1 MDEPA
6 EEGFTEKENDSFT
19 SVATEKTHITESD
32 GDDATSGKE
41 VNEALPED
49 KESAYK
55 EPDALE
61 NDSDPEEG
69 KQDTDCAQLEIPRG
83 GDQDTIKGLE
93 DDVATAFVENDADLA
108 TGGLLD
114 HEMSAA
120 EIDGDEKDSRQET
133 DGFSV
138 EEKISGTT
146 DPESSNE
153 LESKPQGSVLEEDL
167 PTTSSRDLQDT
178 YLLTEHE
185 DVADKNHQQKQ
196 EEDEDIS
203 VMPIELDESMDEF
216 QKSETLKMV
225 EDSTLEK
232 KDSNFHDDQENEDR
246 SIVEK
251 EIVTDNLDES
261 KDEFQKSET
270 SKIVENSILE
280 KKDSNSY
287 NDQEDDE
294 ENEDRSIIEEIVT
307 DNPDRYLQQHDNNF
321 EQNAQV
327 NNTSE
332 VEDAPSHIDGEGSEG
347 TTEHFDD
354 VEGRESGFQEGQ
366 ENYDD
371 EENRSIPEA
380 VERDGL
386 KDEEKRSEM
395 DNVSLHSEIH
405 DNEGALARDEVQD
418 SHSKERATYESYLE
432 DDFLANDR
440 VSGGFYGDDD
450 LSSIFSDD
458 GRDMSNILQENRI
471 LKEAMSQLRND
482 NPDGFTDTVSETSD
496 EIDDFH
502 SYPYGT
508 GTDHK
513 LQTSKWMADKDLSD
527 ARINEMLREK
537 RDNQAKIRQI
547 EREKAIVE
555 RRYRQDKIERDFL
568 EERFNLK
575 SSQLEDEIRN
585 LKQENQRLKRGN
597 TQGKVTTSSLGVKSF
612 EGSKEPGIAS
622 LSDDNNGRS
631 PGQNGYALDIAIL
644 AKENEKL
651 SEIIDHLQ
659 DAPISDPLNDFVE
672 NLDKYVPKEEYVK
685 LEKEKLKLE
694 TALREKER
702 MLKDQERLME
712 EMKFDLEEEL
722 EILKDN
728 LKKAENRNKEKAK
741 LLSQNDIKMVDIKAK
756 FTEKVSKLESKLEQE
771 VFKKEKLESVI
782 VNLKK
787 CNNSFEKEIHD
798 MNNRVEKLQKQELE
812 VEAKTRRKMEDLQ
825 ERLRKETEEKN
836 KLSRN
841 VEALLQ
847 DLMHLKSKMLEDS
860 EKHAKEKELLRE
872 SVETEKAR
880 IIAGRE
886 NENWRLKAELDEER
900 KRNEQL
906 IRRMADIPRET
917 IASVMESTT
926 ESGIFEGAF
935 NDMEPEGLLES
946 TIQEKQYNEPERD
959 NIVSDMNEGRT
970 KSEERSWNSTTLT
983 EDNSGDT
990 NRLQKKVL
998 EVTKYNSIMKRRN
1011 KEIEEENI
1019 NLKEKI
1025 ERVGRDVTKMRELED
1040 KNEELQEEIARNTK
1054 KRSEMQKKLD
1064 DMIEE
1069 IDDITK
1075 NLNKVEGNNAYLSDE
1090 VERLTKKI
1098 KMMEEEFADEKSK
1111 LTSSMELDKKN
1122 AIDETER
1129 RLEEQKARGKKLD
1142 NEIEDLQCDIRT
1154 LIDAKRAAEEKYVND
1169 TKELVERHNSELAKE
1184 RERYRQLQDELNNNA
1199 GAVRRVTEEWEQM
1212 LRSAV
1217 SRYEDDLQKN
1227 EDERRKLADEFQ
1239 RQKEAMKSRFEKEK
1253 AKLEQRIIE
1262 IERNARSPP
1271 DAISSYQ
1278 DLQIDLFYDQAP
1290 QEGYSED
1297 ENYAI
1302 RDIAEA
1308 NDKIK
1313 GLQNEKQKLEQ
1324 KLAQIHK
1331 QYEKQKTDLEKRQRE
1346 ETQKLEEA
1354 LKEDFKRRMEENKK
1368 YYEDHLDDIRRK
1380 HEKEEAELAE
1390 RFKKEKKELE
1400 EKIKQDFSN
1409 NLSSRSTGLE
1419 NKIQDLVSQKVQE
1432 QKDIAKK
1439 TEEKYNTALAQMKT
1453 RVKEMQSERNEMKR
1467 RFEREKNVLEATI
1480 QALTKELEK
1489 GKQEKKDLKKK
1500 QKKDKAEME
1509 EAFENEKKEMRQ
1521 IWEKCKLDTINQIE
1535 EEWIEKVKSENA
1547 KSEILREELRGDF
1560 EARMKQ
1566 MKLKFKAEKAELEKR
1581 LANATS
1587 EANSLAEAKK
1597 DMEATMEE
1605 DYRRKLQKE
1614 KENIE
1619 STLQGLRQ
1627 EIARLREHRKQLQSQ
1642 MSNREGRAN
1651 VSVPLSMENNA
1662 QVLAKL
1668 DNEYQEQIRRE
1679 KEHHEGR
1686 MREMEEEIEKLHVDL
1701 SQMKTKA
1708 RQEKSKVK
1716 AEFEREREEMEEQF
1730 EKERSEWRTRMN
1742 FIATIQPGGSQRR
1755 SAHFERRS
1763 RDLRER
1769 ELYHSDRNPHRMQH
1783 SGEAR
1788 SQQHYDVL
1796 SSTGEL

>member
-55 EPDALE
+55 EPDELE

-167 PTTSSRDLQDT
+167 PTTSGRDLQDT

-196 EEDEDIS
+196 EEEEDIS

-216 QKSETLKMV
+216 QKSETFKVV
-225 EDSTLEK
+225 EDSILEK

-270 SKIVENSILE
+270 SKIVENSTLE

-405 DNEGALARDEVQD
+405 DDEGALARDEVQD

-547 EREKAIVE
+547 EREKAIFE

-612 EGSKEPGIAS
+612 ESSKEPGIAS
-622 LSDDNNGRS
+622 LSDDNNGYS

-651 SEIIDHLQ
+651 SEIIDHLH
-659 DAPISDPLNDFVE
+659 DAPMSDPLNDFVE

-685 LEKEKLKLE
+685 LEKEKLKLK

-712 EMKFDLEEEL
+712 EMKFDLEEEM

-728 LKKAENRNKEKAK
+728 LKKAENKNKEKAK

-847 DLMHLKSKMLEDS
+847 DLMQLKSKMLEDS

-959 NIVSDMNEGRT
+959 NIVSDMNEGRA

-983 EDNSGDT
+983 EDNGGDT

-1154 LIDAKRAAEEKYVND
+1154 LKDAKRAAEEKYVND

-1453 RVKEMQSERNEMKR
+1453 KVKEMQSERNEMKR
-1467 RFEREKNVLEATI
+1467 RFEREKNVLEATM

-1742 FIATIQPGGSQRR
+1742 FIATIQPGGSQRV
-1755 SAHFERRS
+1755 SIS
-1763 RDLRER
+1763 
-1769 ELYHSDRNPHRMQH
+1769 
-1783 SGEAR
+1783 
-1788 SQQHYDVL
+1788 L
-1796 SSTGEL
+1796 SPYFITLP

>member
-55 EPDALE
+55 EPDELE

-83 GDQDTIKGLE
+83 GDQDIIKGLE

-167 PTTSSRDLQDT
+167 PTTSGRDLQDT

-216 QKSETLKMV
+216 QKSETFKMV

-270 SKIVENSILE
+270 SKIVENSTLE

-405 DNEGALARDEVQD
+405 DDEGALARDEVQD

-547 EREKAIVE
+547 EREKAIFE

-612 EGSKEPGIAS
+612 ESSKEPGIAS

-659 DAPISDPLNDFVE
+659 DAPMSDPLNDFVE

-712 EMKFDLEEEL
+712 EMKFDLEEEM

-728 LKKAENRNKEKAK
+728 LKKAENKNKEKAK
-741 LLSQNDIKMVDIKAK
+741 LLSQNDIKIVDIKAK

-825 ERLRKETEEKN
+825 ERLRKEIEEKN

-847 DLMHLKSKMLEDS
+847 DLMHLKSKMVEDS

-959 NIVSDMNEGRT
+959 NIVSDMNEGRA
-970 KSEERSWNSTTLT
+970 KSEERSWNSTPLT

-1040 KNEELQEEIARNTK
+1040 KNEELQEEIARNIK

-1142 NEIEDLQCDIRT
+1142 TEIEDLQCDIRT
-1154 LIDAKRAAEEKYVND
+1154 LKDAKRAAEEKYVND

-1627 EIARLREHRKQLQSQ
+1627 EIARLQEHRKQLQSQ

-1742 FIATIQPGGSQRR
+1742 FIATIQPGGSQRV
-1755 SAHFERRS
+1755 SIS
-1763 RDLRER
+1763 
-1769 ELYHSDRNPHRMQH
+1769 
-1783 SGEAR
+1783 
-1788 SQQHYDVL
+1788 L
-1796 SSTGEL
+1796 SPYFIKLP